1 MNDYWNDP
9 PEDYEPPE
17 CCNEPMD
24 IDQTTGVLSC
34 AKCGKRI
41 EPKQDPIPDIELPEN
56 YLKDATNFGR

>member
-24 IDQTTGVLSC
+24 IKTTGVLSC

-41 EPKQDPIPDIELPEN
+41 EPKQDPIPDPEIELPEN
-56 YLKDATNFGR
+56 YLKEK